1 MKVSRKLGR
10 KSLGNI
16 EAKSKNV
23 LLAGIFALGGGI
35 ILPLSAEAA
44 EVEATETT
52 TKAEESSASETPASY
67 TMSEMVVTATR
78 TEKREIDVPAT
89 MTVITAEEMKA
100 AGYRNAYEA
109 IDQQIGSTSTS
120 YGDMGQDFGF
130 SAGRINLRG
139 FDRGT
144 LLLVNGVPMNLHGY
158 PSTENIPVE
167 MIERIEIVKGAASTL
182 YGAEAMGGAIN
193 IILKRPEKGEE
204 YTKVSGTI
212 GNEFKK
218 ANVMYA
224 DEHVIL
230 DVGREWTKDRPH
242 SNAFGPEKVS
252 YTDWWVGKGK
262 KSRIGLAAA
271 ITDEISLNYNYTVA
285 DITRGGRKYT
295 KGDITKPTA
304 TWYNYKYYDYRQ
316 TANIVYQGKNNG
328 IKAVLGHN
336 YRKVEGI
343 DKDNKPVKSNKT
355 LGTTLF
361 DIQKNWKENW
371 GNFILGY
378 SYRYDTSHGT
388 AQANHNGSRST
399 HALFASWSRQFSKKF
414 NLTLG
419 LRGELFDDVM
429 DVQNVLLPQI
439 QTEYKF
445 DDDTAWYINI
455 GKSFLLPTI
464 DAELDDREN
473 QGVAGAT
480 IKPEYGWT
488 YETGLKMRRGNDSW
502 KFAVYHM
509 DIKDKLEWDMDPDT
523 RITNQVDGG
532 DFKNTGVEVEYGHKF
547 DDAWKIRVG
556 AGYSNPKGNEYVK
569 RTATTPGH
577 LGDWEQK
584 AGRIELMAAVDYK
597 KGKFTGNINF
607 KYLGDREYYKPAATS
622 GYPDDIPARACL
634 NMNLAY
640 KFNESDELTL
650 GVYNILD
657 RDNYSNKYGN
667 LELGR
672 NFRLTYEHT
681 F

>member
-10 KSLGNI
+10 KSLSKIG
-16 EAKSKNV
+16 AKSRNV
-23 LLAGIFALGGGI
+23 LLAGIIALGGGI

-52 TKAEESSASETPASY
+52 TKAEESSASETPSSY
-67 TMSEMVVTATR
+67 TMNEMVVTATR

-120 YGDMGQDFGF
+120 YGDLGQDFGF
-130 SAGRINLRG
+130 SSGRITLRG

-144 LLLVNGVPMNLHGY
+144 LVLVNGVPMNLHGY
-158 PSTENIPVE
+158 PSTENIPIE
-167 MIERIEIVKGAASTL
+167 MIERIEILKGAASTL

-224 DEHVIL
+224 DEHVIV

-242 SNAFGPEKVS
+242 SNAFGPNKVS
-252 YTDWWVGKGK
+252 FTDWWVGRGK
-262 KSRIGLAAA
+262 KSRVGLAAA
-271 ITDEISLNYNYTVA
+271 ITDEISLNYDFTES
-285 DITRGGRKYT
+285 DITRGGARYPQGDST
-295 KGDITKPTA
+295 KNPNRTYD
-304 TWYNYKYYDYRQ
+304 YKFDDYRQ
-316 TANIVYQGKNNG
+316 TASLVYQGKNNG

-336 YRKVEGI
+336 YRKVDGYDYVAKAPI
-343 DKDNKPVKSNKT
+343 DSNRV
-355 LGTTLF
+355 LGTTIF
-361 DIQKNWKENW
+361 DVQKNWKEKW

-378 SYRYDTSHGT
+378 SFRYDKSKDTEKV
-388 AQANHNGSRST
+388 NLDGSRST
-399 HALFASWSRQFSKKF
+399 NAIFASWSRQFSKKF

-419 LRGELFDDVM
+419 FRGEFINDVL
-429 DVQNVLLPQI
+429 DSQKVFLPQI
-439 QTEYKF
+439 QTDYKF
-445 DDDTAWYINI
+445 DEDTAWYINI
-455 GKSFLLPTI
+455 GKAFQMPTI
-464 DAELDDREN
+464 NSELTGRN
-473 QGVAGAT
+473 GGAT
-480 IKPEYGWT
+480 GAVDPEQGWT
-488 YETGLKMRRGNDSW
+488 YETGLKMRRGDDSW

-509 DIKDKLEWDMDPDT
+509 NMKDKFGWVQ
-523 RITNQVDGG
+523 IGGINYQVNSG
-532 DFKNTGVEVEYGHKF
+532 DYRNTGVEVEYGHKF
-547 DDAWKIRVG
+547 SDAWKMRVG
-556 AGYSNPKGNEYVK
+556 AGYSNPLIKNPS
-569 RTATTPGH
+569 TAAGRQQ
-577 LGDWEQK
+577 GWVQD

-597 KGKFTGNINF
+597 MGKFTSNLNF
-607 KYLGDREYYKPAATS
+607 KFLGDREYYKPAATS
-622 GYPDDIPARACL
+622 GAPDDIPPRLCL
-634 NMNLAY
+634 NMNFAY
-640 KFNESDELTL
+640 KFNKSDELTL
-650 GVYNILD
+650 GIYNILD
-657 RDNYSNKYGN
+657 RDNYSNRYGN